1 MRAAAHSG
9 KKVAMMAQFDVVT
22 ATVMHAH
29 ATKGRSRAV
38 RPLVDPGHEQRMV
51 FSRSLGAH
59 GQIQPIRSRPHK
71 PTHMCVCTNKTS
83 KKLRRVAR
91 GAVERE

>member
-1 MRAAAHSG
+1 
-9 KKVAMMAQFDVVT
+9 MMAQFDVVT

-29 ATKGRSRAV
+29 ATKARSRAV

-59 GQIQPIRSRPHK
+59 TQ
-71 PTHMCVCTNKTS
+71 TNGT
-83 KKLRRVAR
+83 V
-91 GAVERE
+91 